1 MSQFWKKD
9 ELAEL
14 KAEVAQLKAK
24 VARQEAEITQLKRN
38 SILRFQLSK
47 KTRITIMVIL
57 SFILLVYCLILVFI
71 FVPDNIKWLA
81 LLGIAVFYGIGAWLV
96 TMLWKKFNP

>member
-24 VARQEAEITQLKRN
+24 VARQEAEIAQLKGN
-38 SILRFQLSK
+38 SIFQFQLGK
-47 KTRITIMVIL
+47 KTRIAIITIL
-57 SFILLVYCLILVFI
+57 SFMLLVNFLILVFL